1 MAPGWTREDDAAL
14 RVAAQQWLSVRTND
28 GLDPIHSEDLA
39 DFTFRGQRI
48 ALIDPQRGIRKP
60 AVLDAALSIRT
71 VYRPEGAARPYQDG
85 TGPDGLIRYK
95 WRGEDGN
102 YSENRALRAA
112 MELRLPLIWFFGV
125 GSALYQP
132 VFPVYLVGE
141 EPDLQQFALALD
153 ETFEIRDVDTPAE
166 AQLRRYIIRETKQR
180 LHQPVFRSTVLRA
193 YERRCAVCSLA
204 HPQLLDAAHIV
215 PDSDER
221 GEASVVNGLAMC
233 KLHHSAYDSRLLGIT
248 PDYVVEVTPR
258 IMAEVDGPTLLHG
271 LQGRH
276 GQRLM
281 VLPRARREHPSPDL
295 LGIRYEA
302 FRDTGS

>member
-1 MAPGWTREDDAAL
+1 MAPSWTREDDAAL

-28 GLDPIHSEDLA
+28 GRDPIHSEDLA

-102 YSENRALRAA
+102 HSENRALRAA

-281 VLPRARREHPSPDL
+281 VLPRTRREHPSPDL